1 MEKKLDKNIIDK
13 LLNEINFFDLLK
25 DKEIKKLDQEIE
37 LIIENWKILKIN
49 SGYGN
54 FRFKKFELLEDK
66 YIEMKNNNNKNVD
79 LWIELKNNIIDFIL
93 NNKFCEVC

>member
-37 LIIENWKILKIN
+37 LIIENWKVLKVN

-54 FRFKKFELLEDK
+54 FRFKKFEELEDN
-66 YIEMKNNNNKNVD
+66 YISMKNNNNKNVD
-79 LWIELKNNIIDFIL
+79 KWIELKNNIIDFIL

>member
-25 DKEIKKLDQEIE
+25 DKEIKKLDQEIN
-37 LIIENWKILKIN
+37 LIIENWKVLKVN
-49 SGYGN
+49 SGNGSKRY
-54 FRFKKFELLEDK
+54 KKFELLEDK